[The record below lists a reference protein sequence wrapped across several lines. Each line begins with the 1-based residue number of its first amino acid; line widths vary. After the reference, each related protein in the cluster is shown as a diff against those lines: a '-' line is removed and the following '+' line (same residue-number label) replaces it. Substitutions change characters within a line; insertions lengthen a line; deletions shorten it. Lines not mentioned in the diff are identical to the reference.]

1 MSRQLNSKNLVL
13 FACTFFSSL
22 LLLSFDAYCKA
33 EILTDIVFFNIA
45 GIQFHRIEFVSIIF
59 SVALLIGIFLEK
71 TLKHNKFVAA
81 LSVSVLAIFCAV
93 FALLNTDLLQLL
105 CPTMRISHVTMSLSR
120 ILGIVA
126 GVSGGFVGYG
136 ISFADYKK
144 LNRNAILISV
154 ISAVIISI
162 YMQSSGLYRISYLF
176 TAVLLLICAFIFG
189 IKNNANSNEDIT
201 VQKIASKHIFIQG
214 FFLTVMTV
222 AVLITPRFIMI
233 SCGLSEITA
242 SLTVALLLLVC
253 IFVSEIQNTHLFG
266 ISGILTGSIIHYII
280 IHYLCVKTV
289 YSGNRVIYSVNPLLF
304 LSILIIL
311 TISIILVR
319 KTRKTV

>member
-1 MSRQLNSKNLVL
+1 M
-13 FACTFFSSL
+13 
-22 LLLSFDAYCKA
+22 
-33 EILTDIVFFNIA
+33 DIVFINIA
-45 GIQFHRIEFVSIIF
+45 GIQFHRMEFVSIIF

-71 TLKHNKFVAA
+71 ILKHNKFVAG
-81 LSVSVLAIFCAV
+81 LSVSALAIFCAV
-93 FALLNTDLLQLL
+93 FALLNTDLFQLL

-136 ISFADYKK
+136 ISFAGYKQS
-144 LNRNAILISV
+144 NRNAILISV

-201 VQKIASKHIFIQG
+201 VQKIASKHIFAQG
-214 FFLTVMTV
+214 LFLTVMTV